1 MAWLVD
7 LLAVYRRVATRAAQ
21 LVARSWVLV
30 VAAVAYTYLLML
42 VATLTT
48 PLGLVGG
55 LLRTLAAAACGSSWL
70 TLLGR
75 AIRDGRADLGDLPGS
90 FVAYLGD
97 VLAVSFLLWLLS
109 TIAGLAFAT
118 SPFLQIVFA
127 LAVITFFNAVPELI
141 YLGHHGAAEL
151 LVASY
156 RFVGESWIEWFPP
169 TILLGLV
176 LAGTA
181 RLVPAGPAGLFEAA
195 AVGAVLAYA
204 SLVRGLLFL
213 ELTRSGRRA
222 RAFRRRAGG

>member
-1 MAWLVD
+1 MAWLLD
-7 LLAVYRRVATRAAQ
+7 LLAVYTRVARGAAR
-21 LVARSWVLV
+21 LVVRSWVLV
-30 VAAVAYTYLLML
+30 LAAVVYAYLLTL
-42 VATLTT
+42 VATLAA
-48 PLGLVGG
+48 PFGFAGG

-70 TLLGR
+70 ALLAR
-75 AIRDGRADLGDLPGS
+75 AIRDGRADLADLPES
-90 FVAYLGD
+90 FLAYLGD

-109 TIAGLAFAT
+109 LIAGLAFAT

-141 YLGHHGAAEL
+141 YLGHHSAAEL

-156 RFVGESWIEWFPP
+156 RFIGERWIEWFPP

-176 LAGTA
+176 LLGTA
-181 RLVPAGPAGLFEAA
+181 RVVPAGPAGVVEAA
-195 AVGAVLAYA
+195 AVGMVLAYA

-213 ELTRSGRRA
+213 ELARSGPRA